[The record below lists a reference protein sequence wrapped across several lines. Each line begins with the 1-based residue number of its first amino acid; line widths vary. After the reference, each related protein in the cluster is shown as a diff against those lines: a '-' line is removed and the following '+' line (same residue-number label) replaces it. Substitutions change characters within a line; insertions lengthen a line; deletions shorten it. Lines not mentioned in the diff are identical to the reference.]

1 MGCAAILAPKI
12 RRPWRIAG
20 KHACTSRVEPLGRG
34 GRDIGCPSGVGEVD
48 ARASIADA
56 MKPRG
61 GERFVRR
68 EDPIGA
74 RAASPIG
81 HSDLLEDRR
90 R

>member
-1 MGCAAILAPKI
+1 MRCDPGAEDPKVLAD
-12 RRPWRIAG
+12 RGEARVHFAG
-20 KHACTSRVEPLGRG
+20 RAPGAR
-34 GRDIGCPSGVGEVD
+34 GRDIGCPSGVGEVGT
-48 ARASIADA
+48 RASVADA
-56 MKPRG
+56 MRPRG
-61 GERFVRR
+61 GERVVRR

>member
-1 MGCAAILAPKI
+1 MRCDPGAEDPKDLAD
-12 RRPWRIAG
+12 REGARVHIA
-20 KHACTSRVEPLGRG
+20 SRAPGARG
-34 GRDIGCPSGVGEVD
+34 TDIGCPSGVGEVGT
-48 ARASIADA
+48 RASVADA

-61 GERFVRR
+61 GERVVRR

>member
-1 MGCAAILAPKI
+1 MRCDPGAEDPKVLA
-12 RRPWRIAG
+12 
-20 KHACTSRVEPLGRG
+20 GRG
-34 GRDIGCPSGVGEVD
+34 GARVHFASRAPGARGRDTGCPSGVGEVD
-48 ARASIADA
+48 AWASVTDA

-74 RAASPIG
+74 QAASPIG